1 MEKLMTSGEEM
12 NELAQNTL
20 FYSPVELK
28 TKRGEMKSLETV
40 ASVGTA
46 STSVGGASTSVGG
59 ASTSKAEAKHK
70 YSAFDLDLTSALFK
84 FYFFSILTDLVALQ
98 TDQDILHSPLLKLQE
113 SSTTEDEDENL
124 FMSKAVE
131 MEVLIGNRAELAE
144 KICSIIVSFTNL
156 ICKDKS
162 AIDYNY
168 KSLMELIMRSKEKEK
183 DEITDYLKDMTVEQR
198 EVENL
203 FKGNKLGRW
212 SKGEQKGIRVYDK
225 ETYDEER
232 EDMEKM
238 ALREAKLNKRSV
250 VTDMN
255 RDIFSLE
262 MLTTEESDNAIDQE
276 DNAITYMGED
286 AEPEDYG
293 MDGDENFNY

>member
-1 MEKLMTSGEEM
+1 M
-12 NELAQNTL
+12 A
-20 FYSPVELK
+20 
-28 TKRGEMKSLETV
+28 RG
-40 ASVGTA
+40 
-46 STSVGGASTSVGG
+46 STQGAHTQG
-59 ASTSKAEAKHK
+59 ANKKDITYK

-98 TDQDILHSPLLKLQE
+98 GDKDILHLPLLKLQE
-113 SSTTEDEDENL
+113 SSSTDEDEDL

-131 MEVLIGNRAELAE
+131 MEVLVGNQAELAE
-144 KICSIIVSFTNL
+144 KICNIIVCFTNL

-183 DEITDYLKDMTVEQR
+183 DEITDYLKNMTVEER

-203 FKGNKLGRW
+203 FKGSKLGRW
-212 SKGEQKGIRVYDK
+212 SKGEQKGIRIYDK
-225 ETYDEER
+225 DTYDEER
-232 EDMEKM
+232 GEMEQM
-238 ALREAKLNKRSV
+238 ALREAQLNKRSV

-262 MLTTEESDNAIDQE
+262 MLSTELSDDQIDRE
-276 DNAITYMGED
+276 DNTITYMGED

-293 MDGDENFNY
+293 MDGDENF